1 MKSRKK
7 ILVTGGCGAIGSNLV
22 RRLSREGK
30 YDIYVL
36 DDLSSS
42 RALSQLENVEFIHLS
57 ITNNEKLMPFLAE
70 LKPNF
75 IFHLAAH
82 FANQNSVDYPVSD
95 IKTNIIGFV
104 HILESQRRN
113 HYLEKIV
120 YSSSSC
126 VYGNIELM
134 VENTDVSPYETPYA
148 INKYVGE
155 LYCKYYS
162 EIHRLPTVCVR
173 IFNTFGPGEYPGEYR
188 NVIPNFIAKALR
200 NEPLVIT
207 GTGNETRDFTFVDN
221 TVDLLCKS
229 AFSDYRA
236 GEVFNGGTGV
246 VYKISDIAKMIIALT
261 DSESSISLTGARSWD
276 HVSDRRSDI
285 SKSKEALGYSPMLDI
300 ENQLKVTCDWMRKEL
315 KKKSNIKDR
324 LN

>member
-1 MKSRKK
+1 MKTRKK
-7 ILVTGGCGAIGSNLV
+7 ILVTGGSGAIGYNLV
-22 RRLSREGK
+22 KKLSKEDK
-30 YDIYVL
+30 YYIYVL

-42 RALSQLENVEFIHLS
+42 KALSPMQNVEFIHMS
-57 ITNNEKLMPFLAE
+57 ITNNEKLTPLLAE

-95 IKTNIIGFV
+95 IKTNIVGFV
-104 HILESQRRN
+104 HVLESQRTNRE
-113 HYLEKIV
+113 LEKIV
-120 YSSSSC
+120 YASSSC
-126 VYGNIELM
+126 VYGNIESM
-134 VENTDVSPYETPYA
+134 EEDTDVSPYETPYA

-162 EIHRLPTVCVR
+162 EIHKLPTVCVR

-200 NEPLVIT
+200 NEPLIIT

-221 TVDLLCKS
+221 TVDLLFKS
-229 AFSDYRA
+229 AFSDYRS

-246 VYKISDIAKMIIALT
+246 VHKVSDIAKMIIELT
-261 DSESSISLTGARSWD
+261 NSESDISLTGARSWD

-285 SKSKEALGYSPMLDI
+285 SKSKEALGYSPVLDM
-300 ENQLKVTCDWMRKEL
+300 ENQLRVTCEWMRKEL
-315 KKKSNIKDR
+315 S
-324 LN
+324 

>member
-1 MKSRKK
+1 MKTRKK
-7 ILVTGGCGAIGSNLV
+7 ILVTGGCGAIGRNLV
-22 RRLSREGK
+22 KNLSKDGN

-42 RALSQLENVEFIHLS
+42 KELPPMRNVEFIHIS
-57 ITNNEKLMPFLAE
+57 VTNSEKLTPLLSKLE
-70 LKPNF
+70 PNF

-95 IKTNIIGFV
+95 IMTNILGFV
-104 HILESQRRN
+104 HVLESQRGN
-113 HYLEKIV
+113 QNLEKIV

-126 VYGNIELM
+126 VYGNIQFMNE
-134 VENTDVSPYETPYA
+134 EADVSPYETPYA

-162 EIHRLPTVCVR
+162 EIHNLPTVCVR

-188 NVIPNFIAKALR
+188 NVIPNFIAKALKD
-200 NEPLVIT
+200 EPLVIT

-229 AFSDYRA
+229 AFSEYRA
-236 GEVFNGGTGV
+236 GEVFNSGTGTV
-246 VYKISDIAKMIIALT
+246 QKISDIAKMIIALT
-261 DSESSISLTGARSWD
+261 DSKSTISFTGARRWD
-276 HVSDRRSDI
+276 HVSNRRSDI
-285 SKSKEALGYSPMLDI
+285 LKSREALGYSPVLDI
-300 ENQLKVTCDWMRKEL
+300 ENQLQATCEWMRNEFK
-315 KKKSNIKDR
+315 
-324 LN
+324 

>member
-1 MKSRKK
+1 MKVRKT
-7 ILVTGGCGAIGSNLV
+7 ILVTGGCGAIGRNLV
-22 RRLSREGK
+22 KKLSKDDK
-30 YDIYVL
+30 YDIYVI

-42 RALSQLENVEFIHLS
+42 KELPPIKNVEFIHMSVTNSEKIAPLLS
-57 ITNNEKLMPFLAE
+57 K
-70 LKPNF
+70 LKPNV

-95 IKTNIIGFV
+95 IMTNILGFV
-104 HILESQRRN
+104 HILEGQRTN
-113 HYLEKIV
+113 PNLEKIV
-120 YSSSSC
+120 YCSSSC
-126 VYGNIELM
+126 VYGNMQFMHEGVDI
-134 VENTDVSPYETPYA
+134 SPYETPYA

-162 EIHRLPTVCVR
+162 EIHKLPTVCVR

-188 NVIPNFIAKALR
+188 NVIPNFIAKALK

-229 AFSDYRA
+229 AFSEYRA

-246 VYKISDIAKMIIALT
+246 VQKVSDIAKMIIALT
-261 DSESSISLTGARSWD
+261 DSESPISFTGARSWD

-300 ENQLKVTCDWMRKEL
+300 ENQLQVTCEWMLSEFKQ
-315 KKKSNIKDR
+315 KSNMQKTK
-324 LN
+324 

>member
-1 MKSRKK
+1 MKTQKK
-7 ILVTGGCGAIGSNLV
+7 ILVTGGCGAIGQNLV
-22 RRLSREGK
+22 KKLSEEGI
-30 YDIYVL
+30 YNIYVL

-42 RALSQLENVEFIHLS
+42 KALPPMRNVEFVHMS
-57 ITNNEKLMPFLAE
+57 IANNEKLTPLLKE

-95 IKTNIIGFV
+95 IMSNILGFV
-104 HILESQRRN
+104 HLLESQRTN
-113 HYLEKIV
+113 HELEKIV

-126 VYGNIELM
+126 VYGNIEFMEEDTNVL
-134 VENTDVSPYETPYA
+134 PYETPYA

-162 EIHRLPTVCVR
+162 EIHKLPTVCVR

-188 NVIPNFIAKALR
+188 NVIPNFIAKALK
-200 NEPLVIT
+200 NKPLVIT

-229 AFSDYRA
+229 AFSDYRN

-246 VYKISDIAKMIIALT
+246 VQKVKDIAKMIIKHTNSKSEIILT
-261 DSESSISLTGARSWD
+261 ASRSWD
-276 HVSDRRSDI
+276 HVNDRRSDI
-285 SKSKEALGYSPMLDI
+285 SKSKESLGYSPVIDI
-300 ENQLKVTCDWMRKEL
+300 ENQLKVTCDWMRNEL
-315 KKKSNIKDR
+315 EKNQHTI
-324 LN
+324 